1 MITVTGTARQL
12 ERVDRYIATLTRQIK
27 TQVMI
32 DVRILDVRINN
43 NKTYGID
50 WNKIYGINLSIRG
63 DYGGGIG
70 PGHPT
75 TGGTFTASFTGDL
88 TGVLKFLKTQGDVTV
103 VSSPRVMTL
112 NNQPAMISV
121 GKEIYYEE
129 LSTNYIGDAAN
140 SGVQDVEAKSVFVG
154 ILLDITPEVDERGMI
169 TLRINP
175 SISTADEEEEQRILE
190 NKGNPTLPPNIKRR
204 QISSIIKVRDGD
216 HAILGGLITK
226 GKGTNTEGVPILGD
240 IPILGYAF
248 KREQVLDYTD
258 ELVIIITPHI
268 IKNNKNVSL
277 KEMGYKTL
285 R

>member
-1 MITVTGTARQL
+1 
-12 ERVDRYIATLTRQIK
+12 
-27 TQVMI
+27 
-32 DVRILDVRINN
+32 
-43 NKTYGID
+43 
-50 WNKIYGINLSIRG
+50 
-63 DYGGGIG
+63 
-70 PGHPT
+70 
-75 TGGTFTASFTGDL
+75 
-88 TGVLKFLKTQGDVTV
+88 
-103 VSSPRVMTL
+103 
-112 NNQPAMISV
+112 
-121 GKEIYYEE
+121 
-129 LSTNYIGDAAN
+129 
-140 SGVQDVEAKSVFVG
+140 
-154 ILLDITPEVDERGMI
+154 
-169 TLRINP
+169 
-175 SISTADEEEEQRILE
+175 
-190 NKGNPTLPPNIKRR
+190 LPPNIKRR